1 MQHVA
6 NWAELLLPIVNETFT
21 NFPTE
26 EKLPDMIGQL
36 FSVRNST
43 KLQQKSLG
51 RGGIGLM
58 KPWDQTGRQVNYDT
72 IEKGYIRQYD
82 MAKYSNGLEVE
93 REMWDFDQLDDIK
106 DQVRELA
113 TSVYLTRQ
121 DHAVDVFNYAF
132 SATDDEGNSMLMPN
146 GKPLCAS
153 GHTLVPN
160 GSVTVANSGTYSLN
174 APNLEIVRN
183 LMKKWTDDRGNRV
196 PMRPDLLLVPNGM
209 RKTALMLADT
219 KEEPETSDHG
229 INVWYGNLKVIEW
242 DLLDEDKWFL
252 VDTSKM
258 KRNLI
263 WWNARIPKIEQDGD
277 NFDTEVA

>member
-26 EKLPDMIGQL
+26 EKLPDMIPQM
-36 FSVRNST
+36 FSVRKST

-58 KPWDQTGRQVNYDT
+58 KSWDQTGRQVNYDT
-72 IEKGYIRQYD
+72 IEKGYVRQYD

-106 DQVRELA
+106 DQVKELSE
-113 TSVYLTRQ
+113 SVYRTRQ
-121 DHAVDVFNYAF
+121 NHAVGQFNFAF
-132 SATDDEGNSMLMPN
+132 SASDDEGNSMLMPN
-146 GKPLCAS
+146 GKPLCAA

-160 GSVTVANSGTYSLN
+160 GAVTLTNSGAYALT
-174 APNLEIVRN
+174 AANLETVRN
-183 LMKKWTDDRGNRV
+183 LMKKWTDDRGNRI
-196 PMRPDLLLVPNGM
+196 PMNPDLLLVPNGM
-209 RKTALMLADT
+209 RKTATMLANT

-229 INVWYGNLKVIEW
+229 INVWYGSLKVIEW

-252 VDTSKM
+252 IDTAKM
-258 KRNLI
+258 KRNMI
-263 WWNARIPKIEQDGD
+263 WWDARIPKIEQDGD